1 VCLQSLIRRA
11 GLFHM
16 AGFEEIKADSESTV
30 ILINND
36 GMGAAEEAL
45 RHKLLKVYLTMLQ
58 ENGLY
63 PGAICFYATGVKMVV
78 EVSPVLDLLRSL
90 EEKGVRLIICI
101 TCLQYYGLAEKV
113 KVGIVGG
120 MSDILLA
127 QWMAKKVITL

>member
-1 VCLQSLIRRA
+1 
-11 GLFHM
+11 M
-16 AGFEEIKADSESTV
+16 TGFEELKVNGESTV

-58 ENGLY
+58 DNSLY
-63 PGAICFYATGVKMVV
+63 PGAICFYAGGVKLVV
-78 EVSPVLDLLRSL
+78 EGSPVLDLLKSL
-90 EEKGVRLIICI
+90 ESKGVRLIICI
-101 TCLQYYGLAEKV
+101 TCLQYYGLTDKV

-127 QWMAKKVITL
+127 QWLAKKVITL